1 MAVFRLFCLQNLWT
15 KVELKRNMAK
25 NILIAE
31 VTLIFCILM
40 FGFYLAESKG
50 LESAIFYQYCTNQ
63 NPHHAN
69 IISTYREDISVI
81 DPTPMWLF
89 LKILTILIFQACAI
103 CEMLIYA
110 KIIYDLWKH
119 NKTFHQEG
127 VITLQMR
134 KQRNHKNVITLKGQM
149 VSFSVEI
156 VYSVLLIGSITYS
169 SNDGPSFMPVLMTFF
184 HTIVSASQLLSSHE
198 LKQCFKELLDV

>member
-1 MAVFRLFCLQNLWT
+1 
-15 KVELKRNMAK
+15 MAK
-25 NILIAE
+25 NILISE
-31 VTLIFCILM
+31 MTLIACILL
-40 FGFYLAESKG
+40 FGFYLAEFKG
-50 LESAIFYQYCTNQ
+50 LESAVFYQYCTNQ
-63 NPHHAN
+63 NPNYAN
-69 IISTYREDISVI
+69 VISTYTENISVI
-81 DPTPMWLF
+81 DPTPIWLF
-89 LKILTILIFQACAI
+89 LKILTILIFQVFAI

-119 NKTFHQEG
+119 NENSHQEG

-184 HTIVSASQLLSSHE
+184 HTIVSASQFLSSHD
-198 LKQCFKELLDV
+198 LKQCLKELSDI

>member
-1 MAVFRLFCLQNLWT
+1 
-15 KVELKRNMAK
+15 
-25 NILIAE
+25 
-31 VTLIFCILM
+31 M
-40 FGFYLAESKG
+40 F
-50 LESAIFYQYCTNQ
+50 
-63 NPHHAN
+63 
-69 IISTYREDISVI
+69 
-81 DPTPMWLF
+81 
-89 LKILTILIFQACAI
+89 AI

-119 NKTFHQEG
+119 NENSHQEG

-156 VYSVLLIGSITYS
+156 IYSVLLIGSITYS
-169 SNDGPSFMPVLMTFF
+169 SNDGPSFMPILMTFF